1 MRSPGHMP
9 SSERRPGLGGQ
20 AAALALGALLSQAA
34 TLLSLVVLAR
44 LVPKPA
50 LGGYQQLWLLYGIL
64 SPFLIGGVPT
74 ALLYFIPRAATREAV
89 SKWVR
94 DAYLLLA
101 AFGIVSSLA
110 ILALRAPI
118 AAALNDPALAHALL
132 FYVPY
137 PFFAFLTAAMPSA
150 LVASGRA
157 RLAAILNALNG
168 MLTVAAVVAAAAIQ
182 PTAASMAGGLSV
194 SAAILAVISTTCVV
208 RALGVRSAGAPGSG
222 AWRALL
228 TYGLPLA
235 LTQLAGM
242 IGFQFDRLVISHRY
256 APSVFA
262 VYALGAVE
270 VPVAIVVQQ
279 AVNAVLVP
287 ALSRLHAEGE
297 LSDLIRQWHAAI
309 RKVSLVILPL
319 FAFLLV
325 MAGSVI
331 SVLYGPAFGGS
342 VRIFRAYLFVMPLR
356 MATYGIITQAMGRTG
371 INLAASAVTLVA
383 NVVLAIALVFPLGL
397 PGPAIATPLAMFL
410 TVVFYVVRLRG
421 TLGFSVAD
429 LVPWKMLLVNL
440 AIAFACAVPLVA
452 LLVVHVGPAVRLVV
466 GGGVFA
472 VLYLVT
478 LRVTRRLT
486 PTEWRLLR
494 ARLPLRMGRV
504 SPA

>member
-1 MRSPGHMP
+1 M
-9 SSERRPGLGGQ
+9 
-20 AAALALGALLSQAA
+20 LSQAA
-34 TLLSLVVLAR
+34 TLLSLVILAR
-44 LVPKPA
+44 LVPKHA
-50 LGGYQQLWLLYGIL
+50 LGGYQQLWLIYGIL
-64 SPFLIGGVPT
+64 SPFLVGGVPT
-74 ALLYFIPRAATREAV
+74 ALLYFIPRSATREEI

-110 ILALRAPI
+110 VFVLRRPI
-118 AAALNDPALAHALL
+118 AAGLNDPPLAHALL

-137 PFFAFLTAAMPSA
+137 PFFAFLNAAMPSS
-150 LVASGRA
+150 LIASGRA
-157 RLAAILNALNG
+157 RLAAVLNAANG
-168 MLTVAAVVAAAAIQ
+168 VVTVAAVVAAAVIR
-182 PTAASMAGGLSV
+182 PTSASMAVGLSV
-194 SAAILAVISTTCVV
+194 SAAILAVVSTTCVV
-208 RALGVRSAGAPGSG
+208 RALGVRGAGAPRTI
-222 AWRALL
+222 AWRPLL
-228 TYGLPLA
+228 AYGLPLA

-279 AVNAVLVP
+279 AVNSVLVP

-297 LSDLIRQWHAAI
+297 LSDLVRQWHAAI

-331 SVLYGPAFGGS
+331 AVLYGDKFGGS

-371 INLAASAVTLVA
+371 VNLAASVITLVA
-383 NVVLAIALVFPLGL
+383 NIALAVALVFPLGL
-397 PGPAIATPLAMFL
+397 LGPAIATPLAMLL

-421 TLGFSVAD
+421 VFGLSVSD
-429 LVPWKMLLVNL
+429 LVPWRLLLVNA
-440 AIAFACAVPLVA
+440 AIALTCAAPLLALLTVRWNPEIPLVLGA
-452 LLVVHVGPAVRLVV
+452 VYFLPA
-466 GGGVFA
+466 
-472 VLYLVT
+472 YLAA
-478 LRVTRRLT
+478 LRVTGRLT
-486 PTEWRLLR
+486 PMEWRLLR
-494 ARLPLRMGRV
+494 ARLPLRAGRV

>member
-1 MRSPGHMP
+1 MP
-9 SSERRPGLGGQ
+9 SPMGSAERRSTGLGGQ

-34 TLLSLVVLAR
+34 TLGSLIVLAR

-64 SPFLIGGVPT
+64 SPFLVGGVPT
-74 ALLYFIPRAATREAV
+74 ALLYFIPRAASREAI
-89 SKWVR
+89 SRWVR

-101 AFGIVSSLA
+101 AFGVVSSLA
-110 ILALRAPI
+110 ILVLRRPI

-137 PFFAFLTAAMPSA
+137 PFFAFITAAMPSA

-157 RLAAILNALNG
+157 RLAAVLNAANG
-168 MLTVAAVVAAAAIQ
+168 VLTVAAVVAAAAIS
-182 PTAASMAGGLSV
+182 PTSASMAGGLSL
-194 SAAILAVISTTCVV
+194 SAAILAVVSSVCVV
-208 RALGVRSAGAPGSG
+208 RALGIRGAGVPRTV
-222 AWRALL
+222 AWRPLL

-242 IGFQFDRLVISHRY
+242 IGFQFDRLVVSNRY
-256 APSVFA
+256 PPSVFA

-287 ALSRLHAEGE
+287 ALSRLHAEGD
-297 LSDLIRQWHAAI
+297 LSDVIRQWHAAI

-325 MAGSVI
+325 MAGAVI
-331 SVLYGPAFGGS
+331 SVLYGDKFGGS

-371 INLAASAVTLVA
+371 INLVASVVTLVA
-383 NVVLAIALVFPLGL
+383 NVALAIALVLPLGL
-397 PGPAIATPLAMFL
+397 LGPAIATPLAMLL
-410 TVVFYVVRLRG
+410 TVAFYVVRLRG
-421 TLGFSVAD
+421 TLGLTFGD
-429 LVPWKMLLVNL
+429 LVPWRMLLVNL
-440 AIAFACAVPLVA
+440 AIALACAAPLLAVLTVPTA
-452 LLVVHVGPAVRLVV
+452 PAVRLV
-466 GGGVFA
+466 GGGAFFA
-472 VLYLVT
+472 IAYVIA
-478 LRVTRRLT
+478 LRVTGRLT
-486 PTEWRLLR
+486 PTEWQLLR
-494 ARLPLRMGRV
+494 ARLPLPAGRM